1 MEVKEMTIADVLKT
15 PAFYNNLKGLTK
27 KRKTMKRIPRKL
39 KKIAKNA
46 ISYGTNEFFNFY
58 QNLPKNGVVFYIP
71 GNIKK
76 NKKGHH
82 VVKFG
87 KKVIEAY
94 YNGLFDF

>member
-1 MEVKEMTIADVLKT
+1 M
-15 PAFYNNLKGLTK
+15 LTG

-46 ISYGTNEFFNFY
+46 ISYGTNEFYNFY
-58 QNLPKNGVVFYIP
+58 QRYNLPKNGVVFYIP

-87 KKVIEAY
+87 KKIREAY